1 MFEKLSAAEQRCLLC
16 FAPLTQGMAFR
27 QVFLEDD
34 VLCGTCMKTLKR
46 VDRWIQVDKLR
57 VYAYYEFDD
66 TMSTLFHRYKEA
78 HDQMIG
84 SIFLH
89 PIKHFDHRFKN
100 KTIVCVPSSEGKIE
114 ERGFM
119 TLARILNGS
128 KLPQIDVLR
137 KEGEEKQ
144 SLRTASQRTLVKGEI
159 TLHLKPLAENKD
171 LILFDDV
178 VTTGSTMITCHEILS
193 PIARSLTCVCIA
205 IHPIFLE
212 KSRKIP

>member
-1 MFEKLSAAEQRCLLC
+1 M
-16 FAPLTQGMAFR
+16 
-27 QVFLEDD
+27 EDD
-34 VLCGTCMKTLKR
+34 VLCGTCRKTLKR
-46 VDRWIQVDKLR
+46 VDRWIRVDQIR

-89 PIKHFDHRFKN
+89 PIRKFDRRCKN
-100 KTIVCVPSSEGKIE
+100 KTIVCIPSNEEKIE

-119 TLARILNGS
+119 TLGKILEGS

-137 KEGEEKQ
+137 KEGKEKQ
-144 SLRTASQRTLVKGEI
+144 SLRTADQRNKVKEEI
-159 TLHLKPLAENKD
+159 TLHSKPLAEDKD
-171 LILFDDV
+171 LVLFDDV
-178 VTTGSTMITCHEILS
+178 VTTGSTMLACHEILF
-193 PIARSLTCVCIA
+193 PVARSLTCICIA

-212 KSRKIP
+212 KTRKNE